1 MANLIP
7 EIFDSKRVTY
17 ECSCGSLKSIHRI
30 YFCRHCHQLRC
41 RECVSHEVSFHHLL
55 NNYLLI
61 N

>member
-1 MANLIP
+1 MMSNLIP

-41 RECVSHEVSFHHLL
+41 RECVSHEVSFDCI
-55 NNYLLI
+55 Y
-61 N
+61 